1 MRETSAGLVNG
12 ARASVLPQQTDADPA
27 ALRESTE
34 TKPLFAVNVRQ
45 HKGEILPHL
54 IVRNPGS
61 KENTHRLTKGQNQAN
76 LRLQRFCKLSSF
88 SLKKKE
94 KKSVPAVSEINPFF
108 LKKKVPKS

>member
-1 MRETSAGLVNG
+1 MGEGC
-12 ARASVLPQQTDADPA
+12 VLPQQTYADPA

-54 IVRNPGS
+54 IVWNPGS
-61 KENTHRLTKGQNQAN
+61 KR
-76 LRLQRFCKLSSF
+76 
-88 SLKKKE
+88 KKKNHTGSKKKAKTKRIYGCSDSTNYHKF

-108 LKKKVPKS
+108 FQKKFPGVNIPVNVQI